1 MTNKILFVLAA
12 STALTAAPQAFA
24 QAADGAGTDDS
35 ASEIIVTARRSNEN
49 IQDVPVSVK
58 VVTGDT
64 IQKLSITDASEL
76 SKIAPGLTL
85 INNGPS
91 TVVVLRGVAWKPGSG
106 TPATPIYL
114 NEIPFDPQQVVQS
127 LFDIGQIEVLRG
139 PQGTTRG
146 APSISGAVTITTRR
160 PDLSDF
166 GGYVQGMYGTANHWD
181 VQGAVNIPLIKDVL
195 AIRAAANIEDSEA
208 DRVYSIY
215 SAVKPKL
222 TSRTYR
228 ISALFRPTDTL
239 TFEGMY
245 QRRRQLTSTYAQV
258 VGTGSPGAAAAGI
271 PANFNGPAL
280 TDADRSSVQENP
292 SGLYNNTDLLTA
304 HASWD
309 VLGQQ
314 LNYNYGRQYDKSPT
328 MFSAQDPGNYLP
340 GYTPFQTQGRGGQPP
355 HFHTQEVRLSSIRNE
370 SRFFDY
376 DIGFFQKHSSGTI
389 LVSSP
394 VFLSGAFGA
403 PGTPPG
409 SVTTPNPRY
418 ILTPNTSIALGQVYD
433 SFYGNLQLHLGH
445 NTELSGGLRRIRD
458 RVPVTLN
465 VTTSAASTV
474 ATRLANLGGLPCTAA
489 GLVASIY
496 PGFCDANV
504 PAGSGNQSETHNDI
518 YHATIYNFSLSHKFS
533 DAILVY
539 ATTGSSYRSGL
550 PAIANTGL
558 PAGFLVPAPEKAK
571 SYELGIKTSWGR
583 HLRVNAAV
591 FQINYANQLTTFQGI
606 NYFNSV
612 KNAVAQTSLA
622 FYRNVD
628 SKLRGFELEVSAEPV
643 ENLSLSANLSYSQIK
658 SQGGTVPC
666 NDAARPIT
674 PANPINLCPS
684 IKGQVLNQTSP
695 FQATLNGSYHVPLT
709 PSVEGYFRF
718 NLNYQGSNPNY
729 GNAVETP
736 GYAILDLFAGVS
748 GGDGAWDLGVYAKNV
763 FDKQVELN
771 RATILSNLYPNYAS
785 APPGYYSASV
795 SAPREVGVTVRYSFG
810 SR

>member
-1 MTNKILFVLAA
+1 MAKKLLFVFAA
-12 STALTAAPQAFA
+12 TTALTATSQVFA
-24 QAADGAGTDDS
+24 QAIDAEGVDNGWGD
-35 ASEIIVTARRSNEN
+35 IIVTARRESEN

-76 SKIAPGLTL
+76 SKVAPGLNL
-85 INNGPS
+85 VNNGPS
-91 TVVVLRGVAWKPGSG
+91 TLVVLRGVAWKPGSG

-127 LFDIGQIEVLRG
+127 VFDIGQIEVLRG

-160 PDLSDF
+160 PDLEDI
-166 GGYVQGMYGTANHWD
+166 GGYLQGMYGTANHWD
-181 VQGAVNIPLIKDVL
+181 VQGAINVPVIKDVF

-208 DRVYSIY
+208 DRIYSIY
-215 SAVKPKL
+215 TGAVKPKFK
-222 TSRTYR
+222 SRTYR
-228 ISALFRPTDTL
+228 ISALFKPTDTL
-239 TFEGMY
+239 TFEAMY
-245 QRRRQLTSTYAQV
+245 QRRRQLTRTYAQV

-280 TDADRSSVQENP
+280 SVADRKSVQENP

-309 VLGQQ
+309 ILGQQ
-314 LNYNYGRQYDKSPT
+314 LNYNYGRQFDKGPT

-340 GYTPFQTQGRGGQPP
+340 GYTPFQTQGRSGTP
-355 HFHTQEVRLSSIRNE
+355 HFHTQEVRLSSIRE
-370 SRFFDY
+370 EGRFFDY

-403 PGTPPG
+403 PGTQPG
-409 SVTTPNPRY
+409 IVTTPNPRY

-433 SFYGNLQLHLGH
+433 SFYGNLQFHLGS

-458 RVPVTLN
+458 RIPVNLN

-474 ATRLANLGGLPCTAA
+474 ATALANLRGAPCSAA
-489 GLVASIY
+489 GLVNSVY

-504 PAGSGNQSETHNDI
+504 PAGSGNLVETHNDI

-550 PAIANTGL
+550 PAIANSGL
-558 PAGFLVPAPEKAK
+558 PTGFLVPAPERAK

-583 HLRVNAAV
+583 NIRANAAA
-591 FQINYANQLTTFQGI
+591 FQIDYDNQLTTFQGI
-606 NYFNSV
+606 NYYNSV

-628 SKLRGFELEVSAEPV
+628 SRLRGFELEIAAEPID
-643 ENLSLSANLSYSQIK
+643 NLSLGANVSYSQIK

-666 NDAARPIT
+666 NDPTRPIT
-674 PANPINLCPS
+674 VNNRINLCPS
-684 IKGQVLNQTSP
+684 VKGQVLSQTAP
-695 FQATLNGSYHVPLT
+695 FQAAVNGSYQVPLA
-709 PSVEGYFRF
+709 SSIEGYVRF
-718 NLNYQGSNPNY
+718 NLNYQGNNPNY
-729 GNAVETP
+729 GNAVKTP
-736 GYAILDLFAGVS
+736 GYAILDLFAGIS

-785 APPGYYSASV
+785 APPGYYSASA
-795 SAPREVGVTVRYSFG
+795 SSPREIGATLRYAFG

>member
-1 MTNKILFVLAA
+1 MARKLLFLFAA
-12 STALTAAPQAFA
+12 TTALTATSQAFA
-24 QAADGAGTDDS
+24 QAADAEGVDNGGGD
-35 ASEIIVTARRSNEN
+35 IIVTARRESEN

-76 SKIAPGLTL
+76 SKVAPGLNL
-85 INNGPS
+85 VNNGPS
-91 TVVVLRGVAWKPGSG
+91 TLVVLRGVAWKPGSG

-127 LFDIGQIEVLRG
+127 VFDIGQIEVLRG

-160 PDLSDF
+160 PDLEDI

-181 VQGAVNIPLIKDVL
+181 VQGAINVPVIRDVL

-208 DRVYSIY
+208 DRVHSIY
-215 SAVKPKL
+215 SSVKPKL
-222 TSRTYR
+222 RSRTYR
-228 ISALFRPTDTL
+228 ISALFKPTDTL
-239 TFEGMY
+239 TFEAMY
-245 QRRRQLTSTYAQV
+245 QRRRQLTRTYAQV

-280 TDADRSSVQENP
+280 TVADRKSVQESP
-292 SGLYNNTDLLTA
+292 SGLLNNTDLLTT

-309 VLGQQ
+309 ILGQQ
-314 LNYNYGRQYDKSPT
+314 FNYNYGRQFDQGPT

-340 GYTPFQTQGRGGQPP
+340 GYTPFQTQGRAGRP
-355 HFHTQEVRLSSIRNE
+355 HFHTQEVRLSSIRE
-370 SRFFDY
+370 EGRFFDY

-409 SVTTPNPRY
+409 AVTTPNPRY

-433 SFYGNLQLHLGH
+433 SFYGNLQFHLGN

-458 RVPVTLN
+458 RVPVDLN

-474 ATRLANLGGLPCTAA
+474 ATALANLRGAPCSAA
-489 GLVASIY
+489 GLVNSVY

-504 PAGSGNQSETHNDI
+504 PAGSGNLVETHNDL

-533 DAILVY
+533 DEVLAYV
-539 ATTGSSYRSGL
+539 TTGSSYRSGL
-550 PAIANTGL
+550 PAIANSGL
-558 PAGFLVPAPEKAK
+558 PAGFLVPAPERAK
-571 SYELGIKTSWGR
+571 SYELGVKTSWGR
-583 HLRVNAAV
+583 SVRLNAAV
-591 FQINYANQLTTFQGI
+591 FQIDYDNQLTTFQGI
-606 NYFNSV
+606 NYYNSV
-612 KNAVAQTSLA
+612 RNAVSQTSLA

-628 SKLRGFELEVSAEPV
+628 SRLRGFELEMAAEPID
-643 ENLSLSANLSYSQIK
+643 NLSLSANVSYSQIK

-666 NDAARPIT
+666 NDATRPIT
-674 PANPINLCPS
+674 ATNRINLCPS
-684 IKGQVLNQTSP
+684 VKGQVLSQTAP
-695 FQATLNGSYHVPLT
+695 FQAALNGSYQLPLAS
-709 PSVEGYFRF
+709 SVEGYVRF
-718 NLNYQGSNPNY
+718 NLNYQGNNPNY
-729 GNAVETP
+729 GNAVKTP
-736 GYAILDLFAGVS
+736 AYAILDLFAGVS
-748 GGDGAWDLGVYAKNV
+748 GGDGAWDLGLYAKNI
-763 FDKQVELN
+763 FDRQVELN

-795 SAPREVGVTVRYSFG
+795 SSPREIGVTLRYAFG